1 MRRPVLAAAL
11 PAALLLASAPCSP
24 LRAQTG
30 LTIYNDGRVLVRRS
44 VPLTVPKG
52 VSEQR
57 LTLGAL
63 DPASLFALDS
73 GVTFVAA
80 RYDGGVDESSIIR
93 RAVGRL
99 LVFQTGGRPNDTVS
113 ATLLGVDPERYRL
126 ADGTVVFSR
135 PGTLRYPP
143 DLVLADP
150 TVALAVRSEVPRRA
164 LGVGY
169 FTGGAAW
176 EASYQVILGR
186 ADARVSG
193 SAVLPSQTL
202 RADSAE
208 IQLLAGAVSRVMSQ
222 SSPQPYA
229 GRVMAAKDMA
239 ADEVS
244 VAGEQKVGEFHLYS
258 LPGRWSIL
266 PGVTTSIAMFDPASV
281 PYERSYVVRG
291 EIPFWGYFPQQPN
304 ENPVPVEVS
313 YLLKRPR
320 KSDFGDRPIP
330 MGIAR
335 IYAADSNGR
344 QQLVGEAA
352 VNHTAAGQDLRLS
365 AGEAFDLTARR
376 VQTNYATRR
385 DSTRSGWRTTAT
397 ADYAVT
403 IANAT
408 DSLATVDVLERR
420 AGDWNVVSSSVPP
433 EKLSSTETRFRVK
446 VPARG
451 ETRLTYRVRVTW

>member
-1 MRRPVLAAAL
+1 VRRPVLAAAL
-11 PAALLLASAPCSP
+11 PAALLLACAPLSR

-80 RYDGGVDESSIIR
+80 RYDGGVDEASIIR

-99 LVFQTGGRPNDTVS
+99 LLFQTGSGPKDTVS

-126 ADGTVVFSR
+126 ADGSVVFSR

-150 TVALAVRSEVPRRA
+150 TVALAVRSDLPRRA

-176 EASYQVILGR
+176 QASYQVILGR

-208 IQLLAGAVSRVMSQ
+208 IQLLAGAVNRVTPQ
-222 SSPQPYA
+222 SPQPYE
-229 GRVMAAKDMA
+229 GRMMAAKDMA

-244 VAGEQKVGEFHLYS
+244 VASEQKVGEFHLYS
-258 LPGRWSIL
+258 LPGRWSIR
-266 PGVTTSIAMFDPASV
+266 PGVTTSVAMFDPATV

-304 ENPVPVEVS
+304 ESPVPVEVS

-330 MGIAR
+330 LGIAR

-352 VNHTAAGQDLRLS
+352 VGHTAAGQDLRLS
-365 AGEAFDLTARR
+365 AGDAFDLTARR

-408 DSLATVDVLERR
+408 DSATTVDVLERR
-420 AGDWNVVSSSVPP
+420 AGDWTVVSSSVPP

-446 VPARG
+446 VPARA